1 MKAYVCWT
9 MSNFEAVWRMYKA
22 NSLEEAEQLVLDRT
36 IKRGECEIEKLMNIN
51 KELEDRST
59 KDILI
64 DECGLEVKEFVYD
77 ENIWKKVKAKVKYYA
92 DIATGKQTS
101 ELPNLQ
107 DWVKYWHYEH
117 ITPKVLYI
125 ANRML
130 MNMNN
135 YIVEDTEDGLKPLTS
150 HLDNKALG
158 DVLSMYM
165 NIFCLNS
172 EHPIEANIILEMC
185 LSPEITKV

>member
-77 ENIWKKVKAKVKYYA
+77 ENI
-92 DIATGKQTS
+92 
-101 ELPNLQ
+101 
-107 DWVKYWHYEH
+107 
-117 ITPKVLYI
+117 
-125 ANRML
+125 
-130 MNMNN
+130 
-135 YIVEDTEDGLKPLTS
+135 
-150 HLDNKALG
+150 
-158 DVLSMYM
+158 
-165 NIFCLNS
+165 
-172 EHPIEANIILEMC
+172 
-185 LSPEITKV
+185 